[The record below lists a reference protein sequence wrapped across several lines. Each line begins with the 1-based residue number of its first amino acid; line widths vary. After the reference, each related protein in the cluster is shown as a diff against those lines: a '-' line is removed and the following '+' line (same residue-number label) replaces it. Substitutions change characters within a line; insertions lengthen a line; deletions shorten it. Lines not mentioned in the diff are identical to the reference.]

1 MDINTQHH
9 ITSLAQLTELYDQ
22 PSERVLLKQLDQ
34 LDAYC
39 RTIIAASPFL
49 ILATCGPTG
58 LDCSPRGDFPG
69 FVEVAD
75 NKTLLLPD
83 RRGNNRLD
91 SLKNIVQNPVVGLIF
106 LIPGLHETFRVN
118 GRAQISTDPELLSH
132 FEIDGKRPR
141 TVLVIT
147 VEEAFMQ
154 CARALLRSD
163 LWNPEK
169 HISRT
174 DLPSIGTIMA
184 AHTKGNVDAQQYDE
198 QIRPLMPGT
207 LY

>member
-1 MDINTQHH
+1 MDTSSQYH
-9 ITSLAQLTELYDQ
+9 ITSLSQLTELYDK
-22 PSERVLLKQLDQ
+22 PSERVLLKQLDH
-34 LDAYC
+34 LDDYC

-49 ILATCGPTG
+49 ILATCGPAG
-58 LDCSPRGDFPG
+58 IDCSPRGDFPG
-69 FVEVAD
+69 FVEVVD
-75 NKTLLLPD
+75 EKTLLLPD

-118 GRAQISTDPELLSH
+118 GKAQISTDPDLLRRL
-132 FEIDGKRPR
+132 EVDGKQPR
-141 TVLVIT
+141 TVLIVT
-147 VEEAFMQ
+147 VEEAYMQ

-163 LWNPEK
+163 LWNPDK
-169 HISRT
+169 QLKKA

-184 AHTKGNVDAQQYDE
+184 AHTKGHVDAQQYDE
-198 QIRPLMPGT
+198 QIRPLMPET